1 MSKTITLSPK
11 TTTLSVRVPLDVAE
25 MVANRCLER
34 GINRNKLLTEYIAS
48 EGVYGVNSFNQGG
61 EIAPSLLTDVLV
73 GVGAVASGT
82 CIYHLLK
89 NNLPETWTDDQ
100 REIAS
105 IVSGIATG
113 LAMVYGLGKA
123 TRKG

>member
-1 MSKTITLSPK
+1 MSKTISLSVPK

-34 GINRNKLLTEYIAS
+34 GINRNQLLTEYIAS

-61 EIAPSLLTDVLV
+61 EVMPSILNDILI
-73 GVGAVASGT
+73 GVGSVATGT
-82 CIYHLLK
+82 CVYHLLK
-89 NNLPETWTDDQ
+89 NNLPESWSDDQ

-105 IVSGIATG
+105 IVSSIATG
-113 LAMVYGLGKA
+113 LALFYGIKKIGK
-123 TRKG
+123 